1 MASVDIG
8 KKLKDA
14 RLQKDMSLDELQQ
27 ITKTQKRYL
36 VAIEENDFDSMP
48 GTFYIRA
55 FIRQYASA
63 VGLDGNELVAIY
75 DGKEETQNPDQVSEE
90 EFMKESRTQIYDSN
104 NKLAKLINSL
114 PAIIFSLIGL
124 TITIIVLYIT
134 WENRNALP
142 VIESPDI
149 EVTSIPS
156 SITSESTIA
165 SSETQE
171 STVVESSSSTTESSS
186 SAEQPIMFSRDAD
199 YNGNVVMTAM
209 NLPATTALKL
219 GFTGK
224 DAACWVGI
232 TAPDSSVTTTGGY
245 FFQGTVNPGQTQETE
260 LPVGTSRIYINL
272 GAAQNMEMT
281 LDGKK
286 IDFNP
291 DKTITGSRTVTIY
304 FDYTQQETGI
314 STDETIE
321 VT

>member
-1 MASVDIG
+1 
-8 KKLKDA
+8 
-14 RLQKDMSLDELQQ
+14 MSLDELQQ

-75 DGKEETQNPDQVSEE
+75 DGKEETLNPEQAPEGE
-90 EFMKESRTQIYDSN
+90 LMKESRTQIYDSN
-104 NKLAKLINSL
+104 NKLTKFINSL

-142 VIESPDI
+142 VIESPEI

-156 SITSESTIA
+156 SSTSESTVV

-171 STVVESSSSTTESSS
+171 STVVESSSTTESSS
-186 SAEQPIMFSRDAD
+186 STEQPITFSRDAD

-209 NLPATTALKL
+209 NLPQTTALKIS
-219 GFTGK
+219 FTAK

-260 LPVGTSRIYINL
+260 LPIGTSRIYINL

-281 LDGKK
+281 LDGQKVE
-286 IDFNP
+286 FNP
-291 DKTITGSRTVTIY
+291 DTTITGSRTVTLY
-304 FDYTQQETGI
+304 FDYTQQET
-314 STDETIE
+314 DETVE
-321 VT
+321 VDQPTTQVNR